1 MWAFFKGVDDMK
13 ARVPAPKERVLLYG
27 ISEESERGQ
36 AIRKTISAFGMET
49 KTISEDMLGQ
59 TVGWCAELPGF
70 PMAEKEASEL
80 PEAPGAQ
87 EAMILCGLERK
98 RLDVLLAAFQAQNL
112 QVSLKAVLTEYNA
125 KWPVAELLHE
135 LTKEHEAMLRQF
147 KKEKE

>member
-1 MWAFFKGVDDMK
+1 MK

-70 PMAEKEASEL
+70 PMAEKEAAEP

-87 EAMILCGLERK
+87 EASGSRAGWSESAWMSFW
-98 RLDVLLAAFQAQNL
+98 RLF
-112 QVSLKAVLTEYNA
+112 
-125 KWPVAELLHE
+125 
-135 LTKEHEAMLRQF
+135 RRRICR
-147 KKEKE
+147 